1 MKFHETRV
9 KVRFTEVDLY
19 QVVWHGHYL
28 NWFEVS
34 RNELARRFE
43 LDPLKLMEAGFLAPV
58 VELHCQFKE
67 PARSNDEV
75 VIRTGMQ
82 PSELANLIFTYA
94 VLHAETNKV
103 LATGRTIHVLTDSKG
118 TLLYRIPEAIQERI
132 GRMMEYLEVER

>member
-28 NWFEVS
+28 SWFELS

-43 LDPLKLMEAGFLAPV
+43 LDPLKLIEAGFLVPV
-58 VELHCQFKE
+58 VEVQCQFKE
-67 PARSNDEV
+67 PARPNDEV
-75 VIRTGMQ
+75 IIRTGMQ
-82 PSELANLIFTYA
+82 RSELANLIFTYA
-94 VLHAETNKV
+94 VLHAETEKV

-118 TLLYRIPEAIQERI
+118 TLLYRIPEAIQQRI
-132 GRMMEYLEVER
+132 GKMMEYLEVER

>member
-67 PARSNDEV
+67 PARPNDEV

-94 VLHAETNKV
+94 VLHAETKKV

>member
-58 VELHCQFKE
+58 VEVHCEFKE
-67 PARSNDEV
+67 PARPNDEV
-75 VIRTGMQ
+75 FIRTGMQ
-82 PSELANLIFTYA
+82 RSELANIIFTYA
-94 VLHAETNKV
+94 VLHAETERI
-103 LATGRTIHVLTDSKG
+103 LATGRTIQVLTDSKG
-118 TLLYRIPEAIQERI
+118 TLLYRIPEGIQQKLD
-132 GRMMEYLEVER
+132 RMMEYLEVER

>member
-28 NWFEVS
+28 NWFELS

-43 LDPLKLMEAGFLAPV
+43 LDPLKLMEAGFLVPV
-58 VELHCQFKE
+58 VEVQCQFKE
-67 PARSNDEV
+67 PARPNDEV
-75 VIRTGMQ
+75 IIRTGMQ
-82 PSELANLIFTYA
+82 RSELANLIFTY
-94 VLHAETNKV
+94 VVRHAETGKI

-118 TLLYRIPEAIQERI
+118 TLLYRIPEAIQQRI
-132 GRMMEYLEVER
+132 GKMMEYLEVER

>member
-34 RNELARRFE
+34 RNELAHRFE
-43 LDPLKLMEAGFLAPV
+43 LDPLKLMEVGFLAPV

-67 PARSNDEV
+67 PARPNDEII
-75 VIRTGMQ
+75 IRTGVQ
-82 PSELANLIFTYA
+82 PSELANLIFTYE
-94 VLHAETNKV
+94 VLHAETKRV
-103 LATGRTIHVLTDSKG
+103 LATGRTVHVLTDSKG
-118 TLLYRIPEAIQERI
+118 TLLYRIPEPIQQRI
-132 GRMMEYLEVER
+132 SMMMEYLEVER

>member
-28 NWFEVS
+28 SWFEVS

-43 LDPLKLMEAGFLAPV
+43 LDPLKLMEVGFLAPV

-67 PARSNDEV
+67 PARPNDEII
-75 VIRTGMQ
+75 IRTGIERT
-82 PSELANLIFTYA
+82 ELANLIFTYA
-94 VLHAETNKV
+94 VLHAETKRV
-103 LATGRTIHVLTDSKG
+103 LATGRTIHVLTDSRG
-118 TLLYRIPEAIQERI
+118 TLLYRIPEVIQKRI
-132 GRMMEYLEVER
+132 SMMMEYLEV

>member
-1 MKFHETRV
+1 MKFHETRI

-28 NWFEVS
+28 SWFEVS

-43 LDPLKLMEAGFLAPV
+43 LDPLKLMEVGFLAPV

-67 PARSNDEV
+67 PARPNDEV
-75 VIRTGMQ
+75 VVRTGIERT
-82 PSELANLIFTYA
+82 ELANLIFTYS
-94 VLHAETNKV
+94 VLHGETKRV

-118 TLLYRIPEAIQERI
+118 TLLYRIPDAIQQRI
-132 GRMMEYLEVER
+132 SRMIEYLEV